1 MLSVPVESV
10 FAVTIPGVPDYCLK
24 ADGSLN
30 TTNPTR
36 VDRNAECFVLKSKVD
51 EYYKANPRAPVEG
64 GPSRGAPTEG
74 GPARPA
80 TPGDTTAPPGGT
92 DLSFELKNPLAFT
105 SLQDFIVAI
114 LNIVIVISTPIVV
127 IFIILA
133 GFKYV
138 TARGNASSIEEA
150 TRALTY
156 AIIGGVLIIG
166 AVAIAEIIK
175 GLITSFS

>member
-1 MLSVPVESV
+1 MKTFFKQLGTLSILSLILLSSAGSV
-10 FAVTIPGVPDYCLK
+10 SAQ
-24 ADGSLN
+24 
-30 TTNPTR
+30 
-36 VDRNAECFVLKSKVD
+36 
-51 EYYKANPRAPVEG
+51 
-64 GPSRGAPTEG
+64 RGAPVN
-74 GPARPA
+74 
-80 TPGDTTAPPGGT
+80 PGAPPAPGAPINPGPPPAAPSGGT

-114 LNIVIVISTPIVV
+114 LNIVIVIATPIVV

-175 GLITSFS
+175 GLVTSFS